1 MAIIKEGDEVWIFT
15 KQRRGR
21 VLEARYSRRQ
31 GGKYLVQYWSRD
43 RYGHRGGTG
52 PRGGYTTQVMPTERW
67 YDWKQ
72 IERLDEAMGVNRK

>member
-1 MAIIKEGDEVWIFT
+1 
-15 KQRRGR
+15 
-21 VLEARYSRRQ
+21 
-31 GGKYLVQYWSRD
+31 GKYLVQYWSRD